1 MTTEPIYN
9 VLFLCYS
16 NSARSIMAEAIL
28 EKVGGGRFRARSAG
42 SHPAAEVDPYAL
54 DLLRTLGH
62 PTEVLRTKPWDDF
75 AVEGADSMDFVFT
88 VCDDVAGESCPEW
101 PGQPKTAH
109 WGIPN
114 PANTEGTEALRRLAF
129 ADTYRMLNRRIG
141 LFINLPLASL
151 DNMALK
157 YHLAEIGALPRVA

>member
-1 MTTEPIYN
+1 MTTEPTYN

-28 EKVGGGRFRARSAG
+28 EKVGGGRFRVHSAG
-42 SHPAAEVDPYAL
+42 SHPAVEVDPYTL

-62 PTEVLRTKPWDDF
+62 PTERLRTKPWDDF
-75 AVEGADSMDFVFT
+75 AGEGAASMDFVFT

-114 PANTEGTEALRRLAF
+114 PANVTGSEAVRRLAY
-129 ADTYRMLNRRIG
+129 ADAYRMLNRRIG

-151 DNMALK
+151 DHMALK

>member
-1 MTTEPIYN
+1 MTTDPTYD

-16 NSARSIMAEAIL
+16 NSARSILAEAIL
-28 EKVGGGRFRARSAG
+28 KKVGGGRFRAHSAG
-42 SHPAAEVDPYAL
+42 SHPAAEVDPYTI

-62 PTEVLRTKPWDDF
+62 PTERLRTKPWDEF
-75 AVEGADSMDFVFT
+75 AGEGAAGMDFVFT

-114 PANTEGTEALRRLAF
+114 PANVTGTEAVRRLAY
-129 ADTYRMLNRRIG
+129 ADAYRMLNRRIG

-151 DNMALK
+151 DHMALK

>member
-1 MTTEPIYN
+1 MTTAPIYD
-9 VLFLCYS
+9 VLFLCYA

-28 EKVGGGRFRARSAG
+28 GEVGGGRFRAHSAG
-42 SHPAAEVDPYAL
+42 SHPAAAVDPYTL

-62 PTEVLRTKPWDDF
+62 PTGHLRSKPWDDF
-75 AVEGADSMDFVFT
+75 AAPAAKPMDFVFT

-109 WGIPN
+109 WGVPN
-114 PANTEGTEALRRLAF
+114 PANATGAEAVRRLAH
-129 ADTYRMLNRRIG
+129 ADAYRMLNRRIG
-141 LFINLPLASL
+141 LFVNLPLAML
-151 DNMALK
+151 DHVALK